1 MIEDLSTIAPL
12 ADLIALRPSSY
23 AFRIAVAISAFF
35 SSLNVDTTLKRVV
48 CFVVVLLTG
57 AGLLF
62 TGITHG
68 TVVDIL
74 LGLAGL
80 GAAGYSWWFTRH

>member
-1 MIEDLSTIAPL
+1 MIEYLSTIAPL

-23 AFRIAVAISAFF
+23 AVRIAVAISAFF
-35 SSLNVDTTLKRVV
+35 ASLNVETTLKRVI